1 MNLKVNGSGPQ
12 EECGQKD
19 YKNAPMMLV
28 NEVARLMWDNIRTK
42 RGVEHP
48 VSQRSGQLILMELA
62 KCDGRTQLDLANA
75 TGLKAPTT
83 SVSLQKLEREGYVTR
98 RPDEYDLRATRVFLT
113 EKGREID
120 ERIRRAIRDEENRA
134 GLGMSDEDR
143 ETLVRLLLRIK
154 KNLVGDEEEGEQS

>member
-1 MNLKVNGSGPQ
+1 MKEQGCMNLKLNGKGPR
-12 EECGQKD
+12 EEHDEKD
-19 YKNAPMMLV
+19 YRKAPMMLV
-28 NEVARLMWDNIRTK
+28 NEVSRLMWDNIKTK

-48 VSQRSGQLILMELA
+48 VSQRSGQMILMELA
-62 KCDGRTQLDLANA
+62 KRDGRTQLDLANA

-98 RPDEYDLRATRVFLT
+98 KPDEYDLRATRVYLT

-120 ERIRRAIRDEENRA
+120 ERIRRAIGEEEERA
-134 GLGMSDEDR
+134 GSGMTEEEL

-154 KNLVGDEEEGEQS
+154 SNLSEEI